1 MNQKVFSMIIIGV
14 ILIAVIFVISFIVK
28 TLKQRFAET
37 DMKLP
42 DLDEEEQKKIKFKS
56 SVSTKIPKS
65 NDEIKEKI
73 DFSDNLTL
81 EDANKTDNT
90 SVVQSVKL
98 PEVEDTT
105 IQEEKQRTKAIDDFD
120 KMIEEISNEDAI

>member
-1 MNQKVFSMIIIGV
+1 MNQKIFSMIIIGL

-28 TLKQRFAET
+28 TLKRRFAET

-56 SVSTKIPKS
+56 SVSNKIPKS

-90 SVVQSVKL
+90 SVVKSVKL

-105 IQEEKQRTKAIDDFD
+105 IQEEKPRTKAIDDFD